1 MHFYFITGSS
11 KGIGLAI
18 VKSLLQNKNA
28 FVVGFSR
35 TNEFKHDRFKH
46 IEVDFSDI
54 NHLKENAEGYFQTEV
69 DAESIT
75 LVNNAGTLGEVGY
88 IGELDNH
95 SLPLI
100 YNVNLIA
107 PVLLM
112 NTFIK
117 KFKNSTANLLI
128 LNISSGAGGYP
139 VDGWSGY
146 CATKSA
152 INMISEV
159 VSKEQEIRES
169 KIKIFSVAPGVVDTD
184 MQEKIRNTSNERF
197 SGVEKFI
204 NFKNNKALVSTEQA
218 AEKLVR
224 ILINPGKY
232 KDVLLDIREM

>member
-18 VKSLLQNKNA
+18 VKCLLQNKNN

-35 TNEFKHDRFKH
+35 SNEFKHDRFKH
-46 IEVDFSDI
+46 VEADLSDI
-54 NHLKENAEGYFQTEV
+54 NHLKENAEGYFQIAG
-69 DAESIT
+69 DAESVT

-88 IGELDNH
+88 LGELDNN
-95 SLPLI
+95 SLPDI
-100 YNVNLIA
+100 FNINLIA

-117 KFKNSTANLLI
+117 KFKESTANLLI

-152 INMISEV
+152 INMVSEV
-159 VSKEQEIRES
+159 VSKEQEIRKS
-169 KIKIFSVAPGVVDTD
+169 KIRIFSVAPGVVDTG
-184 MQEKIRNTSNERF
+184 MQEAIRNTDNEKF

-204 NFKNNKALVSTEQA
+204 NLKSNKALASTGQA
-218 AEKLVR
+218 AEKIIR
-224 ILINPGKY
+224 ILEEPGNFKEVMQ
-232 KDVLLDIREM
+232 DVRSL